1 MNRSRR
7 GGREGGR
14 EAGKRERGGTKTG
27 GGEII
32 LACSASGVRAGRAA
46 IVKEG
51 HAKKTDGLL
60 PSSTDSLIKV
70 GEGDNRL
77 DGGPVSCPRLIRA
90 PGKAMAL

>member
-14 EAGKRERGGTKTG
+14 KGGNGGTKTG
-27 GGEII
+27 SGEII
-32 LACSASGVRAGRAA
+32 LACGASGVRAGRAV

-60 PSSTDSLIKV
+60 PSSRDSLIKV

-77 DGGPVSCPRLIRA
+77 DGGL
-90 PGKAMAL
+90 